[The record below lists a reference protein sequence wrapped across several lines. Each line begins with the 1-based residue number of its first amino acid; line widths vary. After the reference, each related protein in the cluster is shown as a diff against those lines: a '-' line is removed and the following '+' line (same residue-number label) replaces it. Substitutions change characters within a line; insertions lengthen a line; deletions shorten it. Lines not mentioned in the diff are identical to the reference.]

1 MVRIVVTLKRRVFSN
16 SPVLPVDGFRVKMCT
31 RATLNL
37 LPLLPPLLRGK
48 PVHSDEVRIGG
59 SNLVIELQLK
69 HETRY

>member
-1 MVRIVVTLKRRVFSN
+1 MVRIVVTLRRRLFSN
-16 SPVLPVDGFRVKMCT
+16 SPVLPVDGFRAKMCT
-31 RATLNL
+31 WITLNL

-48 PVHSDEVRIGG
+48 TVHSDEVRIGG